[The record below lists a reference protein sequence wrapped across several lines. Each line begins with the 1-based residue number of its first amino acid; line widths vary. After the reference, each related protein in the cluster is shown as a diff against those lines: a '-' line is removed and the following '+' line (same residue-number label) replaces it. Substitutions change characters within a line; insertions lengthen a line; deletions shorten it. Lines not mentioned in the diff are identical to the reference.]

1 MKIRKVNSSKP
12 CCLNCAFLCKMRYS
26 QYLELDHET
35 RQKIKDGDEHAV
47 NPIKGFSAS
56 DVCRLACHKSQL
68 PTSSKHYPWVQGA
81 LIDKQDA
88 LKNKKCEFF
97 CPYDGH
103 EGVDFDAIADKQKH
117 DIETKNAL
125 IARKSFWISVV
136 ATIIALLSLYV
147 AIIKDVKQSPQQCN
161 NTDAQTKHVEDI
173 KDMLGK
179 DRGLN

>member
-1 MKIRKVNSSKP
+1 MKIKKTNVLKP

-56 DVCRLACHKSQL
+56 DICRLACHKSQL
-68 PTSSKHYPWVQGA
+68 PTSGKHYPWAQGA
-81 LIDKQDA
+81 LVDKQDE

-103 EGVDFDAIADKQKH
+103 EGVVFDAISAKQKR
-117 DIETKNAL
+117 DIENNNIL
-125 IARKSFWISVV
+125 ITRKSFWISVI
-136 ATIIALLSLYV
+136 ATIIALLSLCV
-147 AIIKDVKQSPQQCN
+147 SIMTAVKQHPQQTQQEITSETKN
-161 NTDAQTKHVEDI
+161 NLTD
-173 KDMLGK
+173 
-179 DRGLN
+179 